1 MDMIFKGCLIN
12 LLQVSQ
18 LSVTMPSCDLKT
30 LFDNQLSRMNRSTEL
45 SSGGHGGT
53 DRPNSLYSQCTR
65 STQHQRTTSWIA
77 GSGPLSTNDNG

>member
-30 LFDNQLSRMNRSTEL
+30 LFDNQLSRMNR
-45 SSGGHGGT
+45 
-53 DRPNSLYSQCTR
+53 
-65 STQHQRTTSWIA
+65 
-77 GSGPLSTNDNG
+77 